1 MKASSMGEY
10 IPALFNFDKNEKI
23 VYLAATD
30 NYSGFMVFAFESGRV
45 AKVDMKS
52 YFTKTN
58 RKKLIKAYFEDEP
71 LVECEYLQKDED
83 IVLKSSSGKIVIFNT
98 SELSLKQT
106 KNTQGIIVM
115 KQKKGCKLTEAKVYV
130 QGSIEQEEIYKVKKI
145 PSTGKL
151 PQNLKSICEQMTLE

>member
-1 MKASSMGEY
+1 MYE
-10 IPALFNFDKNEKI
+10 
-23 VYLAATD
+23 
-30 NYSGFMVFAFESGRV
+30 
-45 AKVDMKS
+45 
-52 YFTKTN
+52 
-58 RKKLIKAYFEDEP
+58 
-71 LVECEYLQKDED
+71 
-83 IVLKSSSGKIVIFNT
+83 KIVIFNT

-115 KQKKGCKLTEAKVYV
+115 KQKKGCKLTEAKVYA